1 MAKGN
6 EMADPER
13 IERSPE
19 LSRRR
24 VLRGGLLGAAGL
36 AAALLGCTQ
45 DDDAPQPVAGGD
57 ADPTSSPSPTPRA
70 VPTRAFTP
78 RRFFPR
84 LTPEQGMWVKD
95 PDLPFPYQYP
105 EQFRLEPTFGGTMN
119 IAATFPI
126 ATMDPTKSA
135 SGSTITVPNMVYNRL
150 IGMVG
155 GVNKDPFSIELEPEL
170 ASSWERT
177 PDGVTLTF
185 GLRDDVYW
193 QDVPPLNGRKF
204 VAEDA
209 RFAFE
214 RYRYESVHRSYW
226 ADVGSIEAPDD
237 TTLNIH
243 MSRVVADFIL
253 PLASRYQTIHPNGLV
268 DSGEIESKAIGTGP
282 MILTELLEDFRV
294 AFARNPDYWEREVM
308 LDGVEFYLM
317 RDSAARLDGF
327 RVGHFDYAYALVD
340 NIEQLEAV
348 IETNPDVQIN
358 MRVVGSGGMPLGLN
372 LSNPKF
378 ADERVRQAMT
388 LAMDTQFMADV
399 VYDGLAKNLPLHPWV
414 FAHNEEPTA
423 EPGQLGRWFWR
434 YDPTEARQLLAA
446 VGAED
451 LSLASI
457 YHNHGTPALDRLT
470 DMVVGALPGVGI
482 TMDSRHVDESDF
494 DAIWLSGNLAEAST
508 SARRPEGFDA
518 DHFFHHLVHSESPK
532 NLWRLDDP
540 QVDAWAEAQQVE
552 LDPDARR
559 EIHRTMWDYFL
570 DKMFWP
576 PLPSPIGFE
585 VYQPWVRGIRFGGI
599 LGTNSSYYDWG
610 DQIAGAWLDQE
621 APDWPGHQR

>member
-1 MAKGN
+1 
-6 EMADPER
+6 
-13 IERSPE
+13 
-19 LSRRR
+19 
-24 VLRGGLLGAAGL
+24 
-36 AAALLGCTQ
+36 
-45 DDDAPQPVAGGD
+45 
-57 ADPTSSPSPTPRA
+57 
-70 VPTRAFTP
+70 
-78 RRFFPR
+78 
-84 LTPEQGMWVKD
+84 MWVKD

-105 EQFRLEPTFGGTMN
+105 EQFRLEPTFGGTMS

-150 IGMVG
+150 LGMVG
-155 GVNKDPFSIELEPEL
+155 GVHKDPFSIELEPEL

-177 PDGVTLTF
+177 PDGVTFRF

-193 QDVPPLNGRKF
+193 QNVPPLNGRKF

-209 RFAFE
+209 RFALE
-214 RYRYESVHRSYW
+214 RYRYEGVHTSYW
-226 ADVGSIEAPDD
+226 GDVGSIEAPDD

-243 MSRVVADFIL
+243 MSRATADFHL
-253 PLASRYQTIHPNGLV
+253 PLASRYQTIHPRELV

-294 AFARNPDYWEREVM
+294 GFARNPDYWEREVM
-308 LDGVEFYLM
+308 LDGVEFWLL
-317 RDSAARLDGF
+317 RDPAARLAGF
-327 RVGHFDYAYALVD
+327 RVGHLDYAYGIAD

-348 IETNPDVQIN
+348 IEINPDVQIN

-414 FAHNEEPTA
+414 FAHYEEPTA
-423 EPGQLGRWFWR
+423 ESGQLGRWFWR
-434 YDPTEARQLLAA
+434 YDPAKAKQLLAA
-446 VGAED
+446 AGAED
-451 LSLASI
+451 LSLGSI

-470 DMVVGALPGVGI
+470 DIVVGQFAGVGI
-482 TMDSRHVDESDF
+482 TMDSRHVDETDF
-494 DAIWLSGNLAEAST
+494 DAIWTSGNLAEAST
-508 SARRPEGFDA
+508 SADA
-518 DHFFHHLVHSESPK
+518 PQGLEADDYFFEMVHSKSPK
-532 NLWRLDDP
+532 NLWNLDDP
-540 QVDAWAEAQQVE
+540 RVDAWAEAQQVE
-552 LDPDARR
+552 LDPEARR

-610 DQIAGAWLDQE
+610 DQIAGAWLD
-621 APDWPGHQR
+621 R